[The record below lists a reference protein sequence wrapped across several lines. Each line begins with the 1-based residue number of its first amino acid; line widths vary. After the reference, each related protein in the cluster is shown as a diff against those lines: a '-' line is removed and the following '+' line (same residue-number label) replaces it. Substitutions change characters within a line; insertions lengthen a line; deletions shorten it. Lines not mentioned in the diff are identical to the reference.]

1 MNMEEQIHNVRKEY
15 WRTLIRQCDASGKLQ
30 KDWCQENGICS
41 TSMSTWRS
49 QLRREE
55 AAEKEFAAAKE
66 EHCFVE
72 IKAETEDNI
81 NEGKALTLSD
91 KAEKCVRPQQAKE
104 KAHESGETRLM
115 KPDAVIGYREYMIG
129 VYEDT
134 SEQLLRKVVEVLRY
148 A

>member
-81 NEGKALTLSD
+81 LDDFFFCGHFLCVFSGHIVENLLPVLTIQSIL
-91 KAEKCVRPQQAKE
+91 
-104 KAHESGETRLM
+104 T
-115 KPDAVIGYREYMIG
+115 Y
-129 VYEDT
+129 
-134 SEQLLRKVVEVLRY
+134 
-148 A
+148 